1 MEDDKGFFINKNTCI
16 CYSLE
21 DKELQKNAEFLSEY
35 IQFTTGMKLEVSNK
49 IRNKNVIILRND
61 YNQRIQK
68 SIPLKLLQILSLL
81 MEVVMRG
88 LFMEIQTLRKAVPAN
103 ASN

>member
-35 IQFTTGMKLEVSNK
+35 IQFVTGMKLEVSNK

-61 YNQRIQK
+61 YK
-68 SIPLKLLQILSLL
+68 SENSEAYSL
-81 MEVVMRG
+81 EVTPDFVIINGSR
-88 LFMEIQTLRKAVPAN
+88 N
-103 ASN
+103 AGTFYGNSNIKKSCSG